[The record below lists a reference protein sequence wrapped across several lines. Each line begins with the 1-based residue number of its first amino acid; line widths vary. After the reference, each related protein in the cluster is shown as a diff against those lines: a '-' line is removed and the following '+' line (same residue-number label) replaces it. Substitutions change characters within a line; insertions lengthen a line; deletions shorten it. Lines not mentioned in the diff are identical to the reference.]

1 MRRSTCKRSTTTFTY
16 STQSSSTQRTSYGI
30 SIHKDKRRLHSTALT
45 AVLDAQASRYRISG
59 LITFHA
65 LTTQPHWEHSSSETH
80 KRRGQPTP
88 TWAEHTAWPM
98 STELPSQAPTRSIAR
113 CPARP
118 ASAAP
123 AAAVITDWWAM
134 SHEPAI
140 SNSTAVGQ
148 WCDPSVSQSPTSTQ
162 IIHSRSQLRGA
173 SVNNTFVELFNRNRI
188 GNCRAGAARVSRG
201 HRQ

>member
-1 MRRSTCKRSTTTFTY
+1 MGSVYAKKNADC
-16 STQSSSTQRTSYGI
+16 
-30 SIHKDKRRLHSTALT
+30 TAECRLT

-123 AAAVITDWWAM
+123 AAAGGRHHWLM
-134 SHEPAI
+134 
-140 SNSTAVGQ
+140 
-148 WCDPSVSQSPTSTQ
+148 
-162 IIHSRSQLRGA
+162 
-173 SVNNTFVELFNRNRI
+173 
-188 GNCRAGAARVSRG
+188 GNVARAGYQQQHRSRTVMWSIG
-201 HRQ
+201 QSVAHIDPNHPLSLAPTRRQR